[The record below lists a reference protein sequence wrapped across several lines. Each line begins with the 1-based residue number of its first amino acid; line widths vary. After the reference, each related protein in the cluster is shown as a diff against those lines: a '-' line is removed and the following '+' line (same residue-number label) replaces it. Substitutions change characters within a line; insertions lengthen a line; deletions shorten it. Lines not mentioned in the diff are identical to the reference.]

1 MPQES
6 PGRSDFAA
14 VLGFTSVAFF
24 LVLLPFELIPEIPV
38 DIDAKPFFV
47 PLAIC
52 ALLPSGRIGLAVA
65 LGVALGEGLRDLMEG
80 YELDDPIGFFG
91 YIAAF
96 YAASL
101 IFATAPFNAFTLI
114 LGSLVCAAIQSTLEA
129 SSFLLF
135 GGEALTVAVWSA
147 VGNTISHGLIFGAI
161 PLLVLTPRLHGRFE
175 AYLGFAPRGAPAPG
189 PLKAGESDLQPGPDA
204 IAWLKA
210 AAYRGPGQVTPAF
223 QRVSIA
229 VERGEILGLTGEDPA
244 AIRALALVLAGL
256 APRATGGERA
266 GEWLT
271 PQSVTLITAPAR
283 DCVTQARPIQE
294 VAAALRAA
302 DRATPAP
309 FDQAAVLL
317 AEAGLAEDRHEAFIW
332 ALDPE
337 EQMRVLVAAARA
349 RRAELLIIDGALEA
363 MDDAEDVFSALFD
376 EQRGWGAVILLDPAP
391 GRLAAWSDRLMELGP
406 EGLVSVSRPEVAVR
420 QASSQDDAA
429 VLSDPVEDAS
439 PAFVP
444 TLQTHPGG
452 WWWRRDPRAK
462 WLVLIVLIT
471 LIYVA
476 PDWRWMAA
484 MCGLGLIMAL
494 TARPSPF
501 WLGFALLVQAPN
513 VLGLIL
519 LPIMTGEADGLADL
533 EFGLR
538 LGLGW
543 IAAIV
548 FGLSLLSS
556 MDAPDI
562 VTGLRGLGL
571 PRRFA
576 FTVGY
581 AFLFIYL
588 SFADFSQ
595 VFARARRDRRPVKPW
610 RPDRAIGL
618 VLALVVPAIVMVARR
633 GGKLRLAL
641 DAAGPG
647 AEDPPVR
654 RTSLRIADYALVAA
668 SLTALIGAVTARV
681 AGLA

>member
-1 MPQES
+1 M
-6 PGRSDFAA
+6 
-14 VLGFTSVAFF
+14 LGFTSVAFF

-47 PLAIC
+47 PLAIS

-80 YELDDPIGFFG
+80 YELDDPVGFFG
-91 YIAAF
+91 YIAGF

-101 IFATAPFNAFTLI
+101 IFASGPFNAFTLTV
-114 LGSLVCAAIQSTLEA
+114 GSLVCAAVQAALEA

-147 VGNTISHGLIFGAI
+147 AGNTISHGLVFGAVPLVFLV
-161 PLLVLTPRLHGRFE
+161 PLLHGKFE
-175 AYLGFAPRGAPAPG
+175 AHLGFRPRGAAEAP
-189 PLKAGESDLQPGPDA
+189 PLTAGSRSLKPSKDA
-204 IAWLKA
+204 VAWLSG
-210 AAYRGPGQVTPAF
+210 AAYRAPDQIAPAF
-223 QRVSIA
+223 ERVSIA
-229 VERGEILGLTGEDPA
+229 VERGEVLGLTGEDPA
-244 AIRALALVLAGL
+244 ANRALALVLAGL

-266 GEWLT
+266 GERLM
-271 PQSVTLITAPAR
+271 PQSVAFITAPAR

-294 VAAALRAA
+294 VAAALRTA
-302 DRATPAP
+302 DNDGSAL

-317 AEAGLAEDRHEAFIW
+317 GEAGLPEERREAFIW
-332 ALDPE
+332 DLDHD

-349 RRAELLIIDGALEA
+349 RRAELLLVDGALAA
-363 MDDAEDVFSALFD
+363 MNGAETVFKALFD
-376 EQRGWGAVILLDPAP
+376 EQRGRGAIILLDPDPA
-391 GRLAAWSDRLMELGP
+391 RLEAWSDRLTALGP
-406 EGLVSVSRPEVAVR
+406 DGRVSDSR
-420 QASSQDDAA
+420 QAVAA
-429 VLSDPVEDAS
+429 HPVSAQAEGASVLEPGDEGAQ
-439 PAFVP
+439 AFVP

-462 WLVLIVLIT
+462 WVVLFALIA

-519 LPIMTGEADGLADL
+519 LPVMTGEADGLADL

-543 IAAIV
+543 IAAIL

-562 VTGLRGLGL
+562 VAGLKGLGL

-576 FTVGY
+576 FTIGY

-588 SFADFSQ
+588 SFADFSR

-610 RPDRAIGL
+610 RPDRAAGL
-618 VLALVVPAIVMVARR
+618 VLGLVVPVIVMVARR

-647 AEDPPVR
+647 AQDPPVR
-654 RTSLRIADYALVAA
+654 RPSLRIADYALMAA
-668 SLTALIGAVTARV
+668 SLSALIAASIARG